1 MIVSRKS
8 GIGKNLTTDLCGLKT
23 KNKAGK
29 MPAVQGNIM
38 KVLVAEK
45 CGFCRGVTDA
55 ISLAK
60 KTLKKKG
67 KVYSLGPIIHNADMV
82 NELAED
88 GLETVGSIDDVKS
101 GTVLIRSH
109 GATLEEIEKIKSKGL
124 DIADATCILV
134 KRIQKICQK
143 LNEDGYKVVV
153 LGDEEHP
160 EVKAIVGFSNN
171 VQVIGNVDDLE
182 NLPGH
187 GKMGV
192 LCQTTQSPDF
202 FGKMVGEIVKKG
214 FSELKVINTLCRE
227 AIIRQG
233 SAVELCQKVDVMFVL
248 GGLHSANTIKL
259 AELCKKHNNQT
270 FHLQNWE
277 ELDIKLLSGKKLAGV
292 TAGASTPDRVI
303 NEFVEKLRAI

>member
-1 MIVSRKS
+1 ME
-8 GIGKNLTTDLCGLKT
+8 
-23 KNKAGK
+23 
-29 MPAVQGNIM
+29 
-38 KVLVAEK
+38 VLVAEK

-60 KTLKKKG
+60 KTLKEKG
-67 KVYSLGPIIHNADMV
+67 EVYSLGPIIHNADVV

-88 GLETVGSIDDVKS
+88 GLETVDSIDNVKS

-109 GATLEEIEKIKSKGL
+109 GATLGEIQEIKSKGL

-134 KRIQKICQK
+134 KRIQKISQK

-153 LGDEEHP
+153 LGDKEHP
-160 EVKAIVGFSNN
+160 EVRAIVGFANN
-171 VQVIGNVDDLE
+171 VQVIGSLEDLDSLTGRE
-182 NLPGH
+182 
-187 GKMGV
+187 KMGV

-202 FGKMVGEIVKKG
+202 FAKMVGEIVKRG
-214 FSELKVINTLCRE
+214 FSELKIINTLCRE
-227 AIIRQG
+227 AIKRQD
-233 SAVELCQKVDVMFVL
+233 SAVELCRKVDIMFVL
-248 GGLHSANTIKL
+248 GGLRSANTIKL

-277 ELDIKLLSGKKLAGV
+277 ELDISTVSGKKLAGV

-303 NEFVEKLRAI
+303 DEFVTKLRNIDS

>member
-1 MIVSRKS
+1 ME
-8 GIGKNLTTDLCGLKT
+8 
-23 KNKAGK
+23 
-29 MPAVQGNIM
+29 
-38 KVLVAEK
+38 VLVAEK

-60 KTLKKKG
+60 KTLKEKG
-67 KVYSLGPIIHNADMV
+67 EVYSLGPIIHNADVV

-88 GLETVGSIDDVKS
+88 GLETVDSIDNVKS

-109 GATLEEIEKIKSKGL
+109 GATLGEIQEIKSKGL

-153 LGDEEHP
+153 LGDKKHP
-160 EVKAIVGFSNN
+160 EVRAIVGFANN
-171 VQVIGNVDDLE
+171 VQVIGSLEDLDSLTGRE
-182 NLPGH
+182 
-187 GKMGV
+187 KMGI

-202 FGKMVGEIVKKG
+202 FAKMVGEIVKRG
-214 FSELKVINTLCRE
+214 FSELKIINTLCRE
-227 AIIRQG
+227 AIKRQD
-233 SAVELCQKVDVMFVL
+233 SAVELCRKVDIMFVL
-248 GGLHSANTIKL
+248 GGLRSANTIKL

-277 ELDIKLLSGKKLAGV
+277 ELDISTVSGKKLAGV

-303 NEFVEKLRAI
+303 SEFVEKLRALNDE

>member
-1 MIVSRKS
+1 ME
-8 GIGKNLTTDLCGLKT
+8 
-23 KNKAGK
+23 
-29 MPAVQGNIM
+29 
-38 KVLVAEK
+38 VLVAEK

-60 KTLKKKG
+60 ETLKEKG
-67 KVYSLGPIIHNADMV
+67 EVYSLGPIIHNADVV
-82 NELAED
+82 NELAKE
-88 GLETVGSIDDVKS
+88 GLETVASIDDVKS

-109 GATLEEIEKIKSKGL
+109 GATLDEIEEIKRKGL
-124 DIADATCILV
+124 DITDATCILV

-143 LNEDGYKVVV
+143 LNEDGYKVIV
-153 LGDEEHP
+153 LGDKKHP
-160 EVKAIVGFSNN
+160 EVKAIVGYATN
-171 VQVIGNVDDLE
+171 VQVIGGIEDLDDLS
-182 NLPGH
+182 GQ
-187 GKMGV
+187 GKMGI

-202 FGKMVGEIVKKG
+202 FSKMVSEIVKRG
-214 FSELKVINTLCRE
+214 FSELKIINTLCRE
-227 AIIRQG
+227 AIKRQD
-233 SAVELCQKVDVMFVL
+233 SAVQLCRKVDIMFVL

-277 ELDIKLLSGKKLAGV
+277 ELDIKAVFGKKLAGV